1 MLQKRHDNEDSNHEY
16 PGQCRRQVCGSVDQ
30 CIAEVDRI
38 VRRIRRKDTEIGKSQ
53 KRTRAMLTELAARR

>member
-1 MLQKRHDNEDSNHEY
+1 MRTKTATMNIPASAAAKY
-16 PGQCRRQVCGSVDQ
+16 AASVDQ